1 MFVVIN
7 CLLLTNFGGE
17 NMVKK
22 NVLVIALIFIV
33 AAIVGL
39 MFVSCASSGAAASP
53 DKDEAIAL
61 YNEVKALRAEFLKQ
75 GKDVTQEPYGRAE
88 GIYALSELYIEK
100 KMYTEA
106 LPGLG
111 QAKTYYTGFLK

>member
-1 MFVVIN
+1 LWLSIVYY
-7 CLLLTNFGGE
+7 LTNFGGE

-22 NVLVIALIFIV
+22 NVLVIALICIV

-39 MFVSCASSGAAASP
+39 MFIACASGPAGDSP
-53 DKDEAIAL
+53 DKESATAL
-61 YNEVKALRAEFLKQ
+61 YKEVTDLRAKFLEQK
-75 GKDVTQEPYGRAE
+75 KDLTQEPYGRAE
-88 GIYALSELYIEK
+88 SIYALSKLYIEK

-111 QAKTYYTGFLK
+111 QAKKYYTDFLK